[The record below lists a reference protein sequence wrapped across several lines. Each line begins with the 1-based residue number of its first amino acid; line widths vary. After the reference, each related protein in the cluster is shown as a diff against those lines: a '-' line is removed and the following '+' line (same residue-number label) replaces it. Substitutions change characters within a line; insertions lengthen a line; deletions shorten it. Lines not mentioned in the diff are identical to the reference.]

1 MLDRKYLTGVL
12 TGTGLGFLIA
22 NWIVVRVGPELGG
35 LSMFAAGA
43 MAFGGMALGAW
54 LANSSSN
61 PSDAPR

>member
-1 MLDRKYLTGVL
+1 
-12 TGTGLGFLIA
+12 
-22 NWIVVRVGPELGG
+22 VVRVGPELGG